1 MKRKTLLKL
10 TIGIFTL
17 LFLSIG
23 CINLERSY
31 IEKHYFVLDSSPA
44 EDIDSPDTGK
54 VLAVRRL
61 RVSPKYEGK
70 GLVYRLGEL
79 NYESDFYNEFF
90 VSPVSMFTEEVRKR
104 LAGSGLFKRV
114 VDPSSLLASAY
125 VLEGAVTVL
134 YGDYRVSTA
143 PKAVME
149 IQFLLL
155 EETDVSPEIILQRQY
170 HKEEPLNGSTPDA
183 LVKSWNTALS
193 QILTEFENDLKNTIC
208 KCYLPCKFCV
218 KI

>member
-1 MKRKTLLKL
+1 MKRKTLLIL
-10 TIGIFTL
+10 TFGIFI
-17 LFLSIG
+17 LFSLSIG

-44 EDIDSPDTGK
+44 EDIASPDTGK
-54 VLAVRRL
+54 VITVRRL

-70 GLVYRLGEL
+70 GLVYRLKEL
-79 NYESDFYNEFF
+79 SYETDYYNEFF
-90 VSPVSMFTEEVRKR
+90 ISPVSMFTEEIRKR

-114 VDPSSLLASAY
+114 VDPSSLLDSAY
-125 VLEGAVTVL
+125 ILEGAVTAL

-149 IQFLLL
+149 IQFLILQQ
-155 EETDVSPEIILQRQY
+155 TDVNSEIVLQRQY

-183 LVKSWNTALS
+183 LVKSWNTALN
-193 QILTEFENDLKNTIC
+193 QILTEFENDLKEYISKTD
-208 KCYLPCKFCV
+208 P
-218 KI
+218 

>member
-10 TIGIFTL
+10 TIGIFIL
-17 LFLSIG
+17 LSLSTG

-31 IEKHYFVLDSSPA
+31 IGKHYFILEASRA
-44 EDIDSPDTGK
+44 EDISFPDTGK

-90 VSPVSMFTEEVRKR
+90 ISPVSMFTEEVRKR
-104 LAGSGLFKRV
+104 LAVSGLFKHV
-114 VDPSSLLASAY
+114 VDPSSLLDSTY
-125 VLEGAVTVL
+125 VLEGAVTTL

-143 PKAVME
+143 PKAVIE

-155 EETDVSPEIILQRQY
+155 QETDVSPKIVLQRQY
-170 HKEEPLNGSTPDA
+170 HKEEPLNGNTPDA
-183 LVKSWNTALS
+183 LVKSWNTALN
-193 QILTEFENDLKNTIC
+193 QILTEFENDLKEYITSTE
-208 KCYLPCKFCV
+208 P
-218 KI
+218 

>member
-125 VLEGAVTVL
+125 VLEGAVTAL

-143 PKAVME
+143 PKAVMK

-193 QILTEFENDLKNTIC
+193 QILTEFEADLKNTILNE
-208 KCYLPCKFCV
+208 KR
-218 KI
+218 

>member
-31 IEKHYFVLDSSPA
+31 IEKHYFVLDSFPA
-44 EDIDSPDTGK
+44 ENTSPPDTGK

-149 IQFLLL
+149 IQFLILQK
-155 EETDVSPEIILQRQY
+155 TAGSPKIVLQRQY

>member
-31 IEKHYFVLDSSPA
+31 IEKHYFVLDSFPA
-44 EDIDSPDTGK
+44 ENTSPPDTGK

-155 EETDVSPEIILQRQY
+155 EETDVNPEIILQRQY
-170 HKEEPLNGSTPDA
+170 HKEEPLNGCTPDA

-193 QILTEFENDLKNTIC
+193 QILTEFEADLKNTILNE
-208 KCYLPCKFCV
+208 KR
-218 KI
+218 

>member
-31 IEKHYFVLDSSPA
+31 IEKHYFVLDSFPA
-44 EDIDSPDTGK
+44 ENTSPPDTGK

>member
-31 IEKHYFVLDSSPA
+31 IEKHYFVLDSFPA
-44 EDIDSPDTGK
+44 ENTSPPDTGK

-193 QILTEFENDLKNTIC
+193 QILTEFEADLKNTILNE
-208 KCYLPCKFCV
+208 KR
-218 KI
+218 